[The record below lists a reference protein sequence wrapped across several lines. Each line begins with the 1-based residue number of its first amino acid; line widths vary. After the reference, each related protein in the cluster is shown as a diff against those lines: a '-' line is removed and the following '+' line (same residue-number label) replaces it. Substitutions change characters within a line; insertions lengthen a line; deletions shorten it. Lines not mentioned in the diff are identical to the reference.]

1 MINVKYRTE
10 YFPRYDYR
18 GVEEHLSAMAAK
30 GWQIEDME
38 RIFWKYRRIEP
49 KKMTYAV
56 TYLLEASEFN
66 PYPTKGQETLEE
78 YCEQAGWKKVADWQ
92 EMQVFCTERE
102 NPIPIETDETVR
114 LELIR
119 RLMKKYFFT
128 MGLFNLFLVFSNM
141 SNTLRM
147 LNRDPVQ
154 YLAEPN
160 GMLLIIINLI
170 ILITVGVNWGSYYFW
185 FWRSKYR
192 VERGKE
198 CARTYFYRIFN
209 KVLEVAAIIF
219 FIIWSLSMWKDGN
232 STMLIYTGI
241 LLGGISITLIL
252 TRKFSRKMK
261 ENGFSKGE
269 NITWTAIAEAILVF
283 LFFGI
288 YIVLVFEL
296 DLPENNGIKEYTV
309 LNMEQDR
316 QKEEVPV
323 IIQDL
328 MEVDFWKY
336 SYFRVSRESFV
347 LKQTIV
353 NQDIKL
359 SDYEVPT
366 LWYQVIEIKI
376 PNIYNWILSRCLN
389 IKEEQSGYVEEN
401 DRFWNADVVYRY
413 FNTEDENY
421 QWILCKERY
430 IIRIRTSWELT
441 KEQKEIIIQNI
452 YQWNGIDDSIHS

>member
-1 MINVKYRTE
+1 
-10 YFPRYDYR
+10 
-18 GVEEHLSAMAAK
+18 
-30 GWQIEDME
+30 
-38 RIFWKYRRIEP
+38 
-49 KKMTYAV
+49 
-56 TYLLEASEFN
+56 
-66 PYPTKGQETLEE
+66 
-78 YCEQAGWKKVADWQ
+78 
-92 EMQVFCTERE
+92 
-102 NPIPIETDETVR
+102 
-114 LELIR
+114 
-119 RLMKKYFFT
+119 
-128 MGLFNLFLVFSNM
+128 
-141 SNTLRM
+141 
-147 LNRDPVQ
+147 
-154 YLAEPN
+154 
-160 GMLLIIINLI
+160 
-170 ILITVGVNWGSYYFW
+170 
-185 FWRSKYR
+185 
-192 VERGKE
+192 
-198 CARTYFYRIFN
+198 
-209 KVLEVAAIIF
+209 
-219 FIIWSLSMWKDGN
+219 MWKDGN

-269 NITWTAIAEAILVF
+269 NITWTAIAEAIFVF

-288 YIVLVFEL
+288 YIVLVLEL
-296 DLPENNGIKEYTV
+296 DLPENNGIKEYTA

-452 YQWNGIDDSIHS
+452 YQWNGIDNSIHS